1 MVDAS
6 SFTIQKATWRDFN
19 QLRKLDDICF
29 GEDAWP
35 LWDLG
40 AVLIL
45 PKIIRLK
52 AMVGEDLAGF
62 IAGDPNDSEKV
73 GWIAILG
80 VLPEYRRR
88 GIAETLLAEC
98 ERGFRFERL
107 RLSVR
112 KSNDAAIRL
121 YRKAGYHNVDLW
133 RNYYNSGEDALVL
146 EKRR

>member
-1 MVDAS
+1 MVDAF
-6 SFTIQKATWRDFN
+6 SFEVQKASWQDLKELYR
-19 QLRKLDDICF
+19 LDRVCF

-35 LWDLG
+35 WWDLI

-52 AMVGEDLAGF
+52 AVVNHRLVGF
-62 IAGDPNDSEKV
+62 IAGDPNESERT

-80 VLPEYRRR
+80 VMPEYRRR
-88 GIAETLLAEC
+88 GIAEQLLAEC
-98 ERGFRFERL
+98 EKGFYFDRI

-112 KSNDAAIRL
+112 KNNEAALRL
-121 YRKAGYHNVDLW
+121 YRKAGYYNVDLW
-133 RNYYNSGEDALVL
+133 RNYYYSGEDALVL